1 MTQNDLNEIYDKIY
15 DLKAGET
22 LELTSQGGLRYVITK
37 DSLYQDKESYRRD
50 DPELT
55 DEELSDPDFGNLV
68 TIEAFDGDKSIL
80 NSEDVHVIDL
90 DMEALY
96 EDETSLFDEQ
106 GEEITGKEWLS
117 LEEEKEV

>member
-1 MTQNDLNEIYDKIY
+1 MTQNELNELYDKIY

-68 TIEAFDGDKSIL
+68 TIEAFEGDKFIL

-90 DMEALY
+90 DVEALY

>member
-106 GEEITGKEWLS
+106 GEEITGKDWLS